1 MKTRGVKKLSKK
13 RKVLKVKVKE
23 EKCCHNCTHCL
34 YVGEGDSVCDEDY
47 TLVLDD
53 WEPTDDYYNCGG
65 KNFEQN

>member
-1 MKTRGVKKLSKK
+1 MSKK
-13 RKVLKVKVKE
+13 RKVLNVKVKE

-34 YVGEGDSVCDEDY
+34 YVGEGDSVCDENY